1 MTERNVE
8 KSQKFELDS
17 LTDLIRLMVSRFD
30 PNNRTGYLYYGE
42 TDNKHLFFTTQ
53 IVPGWYD
60 NRGLPVTMFAT
71 YDKAPDTTVI
81 KYKSPTEFEDESW
94 EFVSSTSPGANT
106 AYLPII
112 KVKSIPSY
120 LF

>member
-1 MTERNVE
+1 MTEKTVE
-8 KSQKFELDS
+8 KSQKLELES
-17 LTDLIRLMVSRFD
+17 LTELVRLMVSRFD
-30 PNNRTGYLYYGE
+30 PSNRTGYLYYGE
-42 TDNKHLFFTTQ
+42 TEDKHVYFTTQ

-60 NRGLPVTMFAT
+60 NRGLPVTMFAYFDT
-71 YDKAPDTTVI
+71 APPTTVI
-81 KYKSPTEFEDESW
+81 KYKSPSEFEEESW
-94 EFVSSTSPGANT
+94 EFVNNTQPAANT